1 MTGKL
6 KKQSCEPMR
15 YEFFISLRQIRAR
28 RFQTIL
34 SVGAI
39 ALAVMILTVSQ
50 ALMVGFTGE
59 LYDTTVNKLSHVLV
73 SPREG
78 EDYIYLY
85 RTLAGDIS
93 KIEGV
98 STVSPFLTGEAS
110 FRFKTNSLNA
120 ELRGVLP
127 QQENNISDIEA
138 DMVEGNFR
146 ELEYSRNTVVIG
158 SMLADKLE
166 VNLGDSV
173 DVSFPNANPLSLRVV
188 GIFHTGSPLDESLTY
203 TSLDT
208 AQEFYDVADVING
221 LSVRL
226 EDFNRDMEVAAEIE
240 KTGYNARGW
249 TETNPEILRT
259 IAIESTSNTVVLGL
273 IVVIAS
279 FGVVSTLNL
288 AVIGATRQ
296 IGMLRAMGAT
306 VSGIRTIFLLQSGI
320 LGLLGAL
327 VGTLTGVAIAMAIGQ
342 YEIPGTSPEIYGGPT
357 TIPIVIRAQD
367 ILFTIIAVFLLNLI
381 AGIYPAQQAAKLD
394 PVKAISSR

>member
-1 MTGKL
+1 
-6 KKQSCEPMR
+6 MR

-93 KIEGV
+93 KIDGV

>member
-1 MTGKL
+1 
-6 KKQSCEPMR
+6 MR
-15 YEFFISLRQIRAR
+15 YELFISLRQIRAR
-28 RFQTIL
+28 KFQTIL

-39 ALAVMILTVSQ
+39 ALAVMVLTVSQ

-59 LYDTTVNKLSHVLV
+59 LYNTTVNKLPHVSV
-73 SPREG
+73 SPQEG

-85 RTLAGDIS
+85 RTLIDEID
-93 KIEGV
+93 KIESV
-98 STVSPFLTGEAS
+98 SAVSPFLTGKAS
-110 FRFKTNSLNA
+110 FRFKTNSLNV
-120 ELRGVLP
+120 ELKGVIP
-127 QQENNISDIEA
+127 SQENSISAIEA
-138 DMVEGNFR
+138 DIVEGDFR

-158 SMLADKLE
+158 SKLADKLE
-166 VNLGDSV
+166 VNLGDSI
-173 DVSFPNANPLSLRVV
+173 DVSFPNANPLSLRIV

-208 AQEFYDVADVING
+208 AQEFYNVPDVING

-226 EDFNRDMEVAAEIE
+226 EDFNRDREVAVEIE
-240 KTGYNARGW
+240 KTGYEARGW

-259 IAIESTSNTVVLGL
+259 IAIESTSNNVVLGL

-288 AVIGATRQ
+288 SVIGATSQ

-306 VSGIRTIFLLQSGI
+306 ISNIRTIFILQSGI

-327 VGTLTGVAIAMAIGQ
+327 IGTLTGVAISLVIGQ
-342 YEIPGTSPEIYGGPT
+342 YEMPVASSELYGGLT
-357 TIPIVIRAQD
+357 TIPIIIRIGD
-367 ILFTIIAVFLLNLI
+367 ILVIIIAVFLLNLI

>member
-1 MTGKL
+1 
-6 KKQSCEPMR
+6 MR
-15 YEFFISLRQIRAR
+15 YELFISLRQIRAR
-28 RFQTIL
+28 KFQTIL

-39 ALAVMILTVSQ
+39 ALAVMVLTVSQ

-59 LYDTTVNKLSHVLV
+59 LYNTTVNKLPHVSV
-73 SPREG
+73 SPQEG

-85 RTLAGDIS
+85 RTLIDEID
-93 KIEGV
+93 KIEEV
-98 STVSPFLTGEAS
+98 SAVSPFLTGEAS
-110 FRFKTNSLNA
+110 FGFKTNSLNA
-120 ELRGVLP
+120 ELKGVAP
-127 QQENNISDIEA
+127 SQENNIIDIEA
-138 DMVEGNFR
+138 DMVEGEFR

-158 SMLADKLE
+158 SKLADKLE
-166 VNLGDSV
+166 VKLGDSV

-208 AQEFYDVADVING
+208 AQKFYNVPDVING
-221 LSVRL
+221 LSIRL
-226 EDFNRDMEVAAEIE
+226 ENFNRDREVAVEIK
-240 KTGYNARGW
+240 KTGYKAKGW

-259 IAIESTSNTVVLGL
+259 IAIESTSNNVVLGL

-288 AVIGATRQ
+288 TVISAISQ

-306 VSGIRTIFLLQSGI
+306 VSSIRTIFILQSGI

-327 VGTLTGVAIAMAIGQ
+327 VGTLTGVVIALAIGQ
-342 YEIPGTSPEIYGGPT
+342 YEMPAASSELYGGIT
-357 TIPIVIRAQD
+357 TIPIIIRIGD
-367 ILFTIIAVFLLNLI
+367 ILFTIVAVFLLNLI

>member
-1 MTGKL
+1 
-6 KKQSCEPMR
+6 MR
-15 YEFFISLRQIRAR
+15 YELFISLRQIRAR
-28 RFQTIL
+28 KFQTIL

-39 ALAVMILTVSQ
+39 ALSVMVLTVSK

-59 LYDTTVNKLSHVLV
+59 LYNTTVNKLPHVSV
-73 SPREG
+73 SPQEG

-85 RTLAGDIS
+85 RTLIDEID
-93 KIEGV
+93 KIESV
-98 STVSPFLTGEAS
+98 SAVSPFLTGKAS
-110 FRFKTNSLNA
+110 FRFKTNSLNV
-120 ELRGVLP
+120 ELKGVIP
-127 QQENNISDIEA
+127 SQENSISAIEA
-138 DMVEGNFR
+138 DIVEGDFR

-158 SMLADKLE
+158 SKLADKLE
-166 VNLGDSV
+166 VNLGDSI
-173 DVSFPNANPLSLRVV
+173 DVSFPNANPLSLRIV

-208 AQEFYDVADVING
+208 AQEFYNVPDVING

-226 EDFNRDMEVAAEIE
+226 EDFNRDREVAVEIE
-240 KTGYNARGW
+240 KTGYDARGW

-259 IAIESTSNTVVLGL
+259 IAIESTSNNVVLGL

-288 AVIGATRQ
+288 SVIGATSQ

-306 VSGIRTIFLLQSGI
+306 ISNIRTIFILQSGI

-327 VGTLTGVAIAMAIGQ
+327 IGTLTGVAISLVIGQ
-342 YEIPGTSPEIYGGPT
+342 YEMPVASSELYGGLT
-357 TIPIVIRAQD
+357 TIPIIIRIGD
-367 ILFTIIAVFLLNLI
+367 ILVIIIAVFLLNLI

>member
-1 MTGKL
+1 
-6 KKQSCEPMR
+6 MR
-15 YEFFISLRQIRAR
+15 YELFISLRQIRAR

-50 ALMVGFTGE
+50 ALMVGFTDE
-59 LYDTTVNKLSHVLV
+59 LYDTTVDKLPHVLV
-73 SPREG
+73 SPKEG

-85 RTLAGDIS
+85 RTLVDDIY

-120 ELRGVLP
+120 ELKGVLP
-127 QQENNISDIEA
+127 KQENNISGIEA
-138 DMVEGNFR
+138 DMVEGDFR
-146 ELEYSRNTVVIG
+146 ELEYSRNTIVIG
-158 SMLADKLE
+158 SRLADKLE

-173 DVSFPNANPLSLRVV
+173 DVSFPNASPLSLRVV

-226 EDFNRDMEVAAEIE
+226 EDFNRDREVAAEIE

-306 VSGIRTIFLLQSGI
+306 VSSIRTIFLLQSGI

-327 VGTLTGVAIAMAIGQ
+327 IGTLTGVVVALAIGQ
-342 YEIPGTSPEIYGGPT
+342 YEIPGASSELYGGLT
-357 TIPIVIRAQD
+357 TIPVIVRAQD
-367 ILFTIIAVFLLNLI
+367 ILFIIIAVFLLNLI

>member
-240 KTGYNARGW
+240 KTGYNTRGW